1 MERDFLIFLEGLK
14 TYLVE
19 CVRYGDIKGFA
30 FSINSNMAFIRVEKH
45 FRNRMGTKSFTFA
58 DSIHRDNG
66 YTNEMEL
73 AVLKKFIEEEP
84 ERKLVIRQ
92 GSWYRCIKDV
102 YSEED
107 GRLLYKKGE
116 VYRCSQRNCITDEE
130 DCKDRS
136 WGKGTN
142 PAEFFESV

>member
-1 MERDFLIFLEGLK
+1 MERNFLIFLEGLK

-30 FSINSNMAFIRVEKH
+30 FSINSNMAFIRIEKH

-73 AVLKKFIEEEP
+73 EVLKFIEEEP
-84 ERKLVIRQ
+84 ERKLIIRR

-107 GRLLYKKGE
+107 GRILYKKGE

>member
-1 MERDFLIFLEGLK
+1 MERNFLIFLEGLK

-19 CVRYGDIKGFA
+19 CVRGGDIKGFA
-30 FSINSNMAFIRVEKH
+30 FSINASFAFIRVEKH
-45 FRNRMGTKSFTFA
+45 HRNRRGTENFTFA

-66 YTNEMEL
+66 YTNEMEMEK
-73 AVLKKFIEEEP
+73 LKRFIEEEP
-84 ERKLVIRQ
+84 ERKLVIRR

-102 YSEED
+102 YAEED
-107 GRLLYKKGE
+107 GRLLYRKGE

-130 DCKDRS
+130 ECKERS

-142 PAEFFESV
+142 PAEYFENI